1 MRQKN
6 LIPSWGE
13 PTLSPRGFTGFTGFN
28 ASRSRF
34 TQHK

>member
-13 PTLSPRGFTGFTGFN
+13 PTLSPRGFTGFT